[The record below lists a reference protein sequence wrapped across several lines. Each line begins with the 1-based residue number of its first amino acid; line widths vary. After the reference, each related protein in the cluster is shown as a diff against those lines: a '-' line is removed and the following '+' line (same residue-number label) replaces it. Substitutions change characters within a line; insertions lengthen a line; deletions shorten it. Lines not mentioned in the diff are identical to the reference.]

1 MTIIHFS
8 LHRESC
14 VSWNKM
20 PNPLKVLAAKIPLYA
35 VGRDFDYCQWVFELQ
50 ALDKH
55 CQHDIEMLHQETSYS
70 MYPQITPTIDQR
82 RARY

>member
-1 MTIIHFS
+1 MTIVHFS

-14 VSWNKM
+14 VFWNKM
-20 PNPLKVLAAKIPLYA
+20 PNPLKVLAHYMLMGGVLIAN
-35 VGRDFDYCQWVFELQ
+35 CQWVFELQ
-50 ALDKH
+50 ASDKH